1 MTGDVEENGTEPVSE
16 ATAQAELAVPS
27 FDLSKKKKKKKV
39 KISSEEAGTDDK
51 SKVDMLTENLANQ
64 SLAESGDGVP
74 APGEEE
80 QPLDFALPSFGGKK
94 KKKKKKKVDFDDD
107 LGDAGAGDGE
117 GEYGT
122 TERQSRRE
130 VAPQPWDD
138 TDRDYTYA
146 ELVNR
151 AFQFL
156 HGKNPALA
164 AGGSQRKRVRLEL
177 PQVAREG
184 TKKTVFLNFGSICK
198 SIHRQQDHLLAYMSA
213 ELGTTGNIQEGGRLV
228 IKGRFGS
235 EGIANVLK
243 RYMLEY
249 VICTSCR
256 SPDTVLMRDANTR
269 LYFVSCES
277 CGAKRSVAPIRQG
290 FMAQV
295 EKRKKK

>member
-1 MTGDVEENGTEPVSE
+1 MTDELEGDPNGTVASE
-16 ATAQAELAVPS
+16 TPKEVTEALPT
-27 FDLSKKKKKKKV
+27 FDLSKKKKKKKPAATKPAAPERADV
-39 KISSEEAGTDDK
+39 NGTAEEMSAMDLGADEDY
-51 SKVDMLTENLANQ
+51 NAANAAQ
-64 SLAESGDGVP
+64 KDE
-74 APGEEE
+74 
-80 QPLDFALPSFGGKK
+80 PLDFALPDFTGKK
-94 KKKKKKKVDFDDD
+94 KKKKKKKVVFDDD
-107 LGDAGAGDGE
+107 GENDLGKSDEAAEGA
-117 GEYGT
+117 
-122 TERQSRRE
+122 SRRE
-130 VAPQPWDD
+130 LEPQAWDG
-138 TDRDYTYA
+138 TDRDYTYT
-146 ELVNR
+146 ELISR

-164 AGGSQRKRVRLEL
+164 SGGPVRKKVSLQL

-198 SIHRQQDHLLAYMSA
+198 SIHRQQDHLLNYIGA
-213 ELGTTGNIQEGGRLV
+213 ELGTTGNIQDGGRLV
-228 IKGRFGS
+228 IKGRFVA

-243 RYMLEY
+243 KYMLEY

-295 EKRKKK
+295 ERRKKR

>member
-1 MTGDVEENGTEPVSE
+1 MAGEIPDSSSVQLEAEKKTED
-16 ATAQAELAVPS
+16 AAAVPS
-27 FDLSKKKKKKKV
+27 FDLSKKKKKKKSKPSTTDTVDAANV
-39 KISSEEAGTDDK
+39 KDATNG
-51 SKVDMLTENLANQ
+51 VDSMALQDNNNINL
-64 SLAESGDGVP
+64 DGHVD
-74 APGEEE
+74 E
-80 QPLDFALPSFGGKK
+80 PLDFALPDFTGKK
-94 KKKKKKKVDFDDD
+94 KKKKKKVFFDDD
-107 LGDAGAGDGE
+107 GDADAGTLNE
-117 GEYGT
+117 T
-122 TERQSRRE
+122 TEGAQRRD
-130 VAPQPWDD
+130 VQPQPWDD
-138 TDRDYTYA
+138 TDRDYTYS
-146 ELVNR
+146 ELINR

-164 AGGSQRKRVRLEL
+164 SGGPVRKKISLQL

-198 SIHRQQDHLLAYMSA
+198 SIHRQQEHLLNYIGA
-213 ELGTTGNIQEGGRLV
+213 ELGTTSNIQDGGRLV
-228 IKGRFGS
+228 IKGRFGA

-243 RYMLEY
+243 KYMLEY

-295 EKRKKK
+295 ERRKRR